1 MPYFVPGTFQI
12 VPTVISVSMAVLS
25 YGFNFGCLIVLLC
38 AVYKKKSIEITKCR
52 WCSYSRLWRLVMW
65 WHHCWF
71 YFLFYSM
78 VCSTTM
84 LINVH
89 SAQVRSGWCC
99 SEHLVQTRQSVI
111 NALKG
116 LSWES
121 SASELG
127 SEVHQFL
134 LRYYKV
140 ADNCKLTMSRIIC
153 ASCCVHFST
162 LNTHI
167 GKAQHESDTI
177 LS

>member
-1 MPYFVPGTFQI
+1 MFSRVAMC
-12 VPTVISVSMAVLS
+12 SL
-25 YGFNFGCLIVLLC
+25 
-38 AVYKKKSIEITKCR
+38 YKKRKHRNNKMSLMQLFQTQKAC
-52 WCSYSRLWRLVMW
+52 VMW

-99 SEHLVQTRQSVI
+99 SEHLVQTRQPVI
-111 NALKG
+111 NPLKS
-116 LSWES
+116 LSWVS

-134 LRYYKV
+134 LIYYKV
-140 ADNCKLTMSRIIC
+140 ADICKLTISRIIC

-177 LS
+177 LL